1 MRVAVRHAT
10 SFRFADRAN
19 YSIHDTR
26 LLPVVGEGQRLVSW
40 TLRGPGRRHD
50 WTDGYGNAVSTFSLS
65 GPHNGLEFV
74 ADGVYEVRSD
84 AAWLSFPGAE
94 ALPSGYWLLNRGLA
108 RHDAAMD
115 PLIEGLSARV
125 AQADQRVAALHEL
138 CGRVAD
144 RIEYRLGASHVATTA
159 LEALAAGAGVRQD
172 QAHVFIAG
180 CRRLKVP
187 ARYVSGYLRS
197 ERDDST
203 GSASHGWAEA
213 WVPDLGWIGFDAAN
227 RCSPN
232 ADYLKLAVGL
242 DYAGAAPITGRR
254 VGQGADTEMSV
265 EVSVR
270 RLG

>member
-10 SFRFADRAN
+10 SFRLADRAN

-26 LLPVVGEGQRLVSW
+26 LLPVVGEGQRLISW
-40 TLRGPGRRHD
+40 NLRGPGRRHD

-65 GPHNGLEFV
+65 GSHSELEFV
-74 ADGVYEVRSD
+74 AEGVYEVRTD
-84 AAWLSFPGAE
+84 AAWLAFSGSEP
-94 ALPSGYWLLNRGLA
+94 LPAGYWLLNRGLA
-108 RHDAAMD
+108 RHDAALD
-115 PLIEGLSARV
+115 ALIEDLAPRV
-125 AQADQRVAALHEL
+125 GQADQRIATLHDL

-144 RIEYRLGASHVATTA
+144 RIVYRLGASSVATTA

-172 QAHVFIAG
+172 QAHVFIAAA
-180 CRRLKVP
+180 RRLGVP
-187 ARYVSGYLRS
+187 ARYVSGYLRN
-197 ERDDST
+197 EQDGGR

-213 WVPDLGWIGFDAAN
+213 WVPDLGWVGFDAAN

-270 RLG
+270 RVA

>member
-26 LLPVVGEGQRLVSW
+26 LLPVVGEGQRLISW

-50 WTDGYGNAVSTFSLS
+50 WADGYGNVVATFSLS
-65 GPHNGLEFV
+65 GPHNELEFV
-74 ADGVYEVRSD
+74 AEGLYEVRSD
-84 AAWLSFPGAE
+84 AAWLAFSGPDP
-94 ALPSGYWLLNRGLA
+94 LPPGYWLLNRGLA

-115 PLIEGLSARV
+115 QLVEGLLRTA
-125 AQADQRVAALHEL
+125 AEPEQRVATLHDL

-144 RIEYRLGASHVATTA
+144 RITYRVGASNVGTTA

-172 QAHVFIAG
+172 QAHVFIAA
-180 CRRLKVP
+180 CRRLGVP
-187 ARYVSGYLRS
+187 ARYVSGYLRN
-197 ERDDST
+197 EPTGST

-242 DYAGAAPITGRR
+242 DYASAAPITGRR

-270 RLG
+270 RIG

>member
-26 LLPVVGEGQRLVSW
+26 LLPVVGEGQRLISW

-50 WTDGYGNAVSTFSLS
+50 WADGYGNAVATFSLS
-65 GPHNGLEFV
+65 GSHNELAFV
-74 ADGVYEVRSD
+74 AEGLYEVRSD
-84 AAWLSFPGAE
+84 AAWLAFSGPDP
-94 ALPSGYWLLNRGLA
+94 LPPGYWLLNRGLA

-115 PLIEGLSARV
+115 PLIEGLSRPV
-125 AQADQRVAALHEL
+125 ASPDQLVGALHAL

-144 RIEYRLGASHVATTA
+144 RITYRLGASHVATTA

-172 QAHVFIAG
+172 QAHVFIAA
-180 CRRLKVP
+180 CRRLGVP

-197 ERDDST
+197 EPGGST

-213 WVPDLGWIGFDAAN
+213 WVPKLGWIGFDAAN

-242 DYAGAAPITGRR
+242 DYASAAPITGRR
-254 VGQGADTEMSV
+254 VGQGVDTEMSV
-265 EVSVR
+265 EVSVQR
-270 RLG
+270 IG